1 MLNEAL
7 DNAFIQR
14 IVFLIFNFQK
24 LNISL
29 NVYYA
34 WYFNEQQLQQL
45 MTFDADK
52 ITKVEVDLSC
62 VTSLRT
68 ASSLYLDLRIVN
80 VTPPSYVSNSL
91 AAQTVL
97 LQILKSSIQI
107 LHQIPRSK
115 SVIKYCLNTKY
126 RTLCIYILAK

>member
-1 MLNEAL
+1 
-7 DNAFIQR
+7 
-14 IVFLIFNFQK
+14 
-24 LNISL
+24 
-29 NVYYA
+29 
-34 WYFNEQQLQQL
+34 

-115 SVIKYCLNTKY
+115 SV
-126 RTLCIYILAK
+126 